1 MTAGHLFT
9 RKVGR
14 QLASAGVSALY
25 QRDMLAVAA
34 LQPVALRRFA
44 PTFAAVTLRWL
55 HGEKERALLDHDF
68 GVWAQGLL
76 APGATCSYDDF
87 ALVDACPLPPSAPPS
102 LAGSGFLADSG
113 PPRPA
118 AHPADEWAFVECS
131 HHFVA
136 NNDSV
141 TML

>member
-9 RKVGR
+9 RKIGR

-55 HGEKERALLDHDF
+55 HGEGERALLDHDF

-76 APGATCSYDDF
+76 APGATSSYDDF
-87 ALVDACPLPPSAPPS
+87 AFSA
-102 LAGSGFLADSG
+102 A
-113 PPRPA
+113 
-118 AHPADEWAFVECS
+118 
-131 HHFVA
+131 VA
-136 NNDSV
+136 RRLRLSR
-141 TML
+141 